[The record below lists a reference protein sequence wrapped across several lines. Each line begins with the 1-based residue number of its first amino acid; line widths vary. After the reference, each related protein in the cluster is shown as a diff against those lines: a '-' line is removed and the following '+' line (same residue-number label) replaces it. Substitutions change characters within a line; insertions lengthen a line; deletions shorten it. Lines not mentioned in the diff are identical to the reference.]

1 MGGGAVLLRRPD
13 PDGGIGAWVAGIWSL
28 SVTEVL
34 SPLAEGEGLVPMS

>member
-1 MGGGAVLLRRPD
+1 MVGGGGLLRR
-13 PDGGIGAWVAGIWSL
+13 DGGTGAWVAGIWSL